1 VGRVPAREPPL
12 TRRVSNRERLATLDH
27 VEPRR
32 KTKIVATIGP
42 VSSTH
47 DAVRAL
53 VDAGVDAVRLNLSH
67 GTLEDHAA
75 RAQVVREVQAETG
88 KTLALIAD
96 LQGPKLRIGTLQAPR
111 TLLKGE
117 EIVVVGEQSAL
128 NGELPIAPAVIGEV
142 LRPGHDILI
151 DDGLVRLSVE
161 SVDQGRA
168 LCRVI
173 VGGEVKSQKGV
184 NLPGV
189 PVPIPS
195 LTKKDLGDLEFA
207 LDLGA
212 DFVALSFVR
221 AAADVR
227 DLQAIIRQH
236 GSPARVIAKIEK
248 SEAVACL
255 EEILEEAD
263 AVMVARGDL
272 GVEIGAATVPL
283 LQKRII
289 LQCLEAGKPV
299 ITATQMLESMIEHA
313 EPTRAEASDVANA
326 ILDGTSAIMLS
337 AETAT
342 GNYPVEAVR
351 TMDNIARAVEP
362 SMGYRHQM
370 PAPGEET
377 TVGRAMSNAACD
389 LAEALDARA
398 ILVPTFTGRTAS
410 AVARLRPR
418 RPIVGLSHH
427 QTAVQQ
433 MALEWGVTPVLMPPS
448 DDVEDLWSRSLESA
462 LKAGAIDAGDRVVL
476 TAGTAVNLPGS
487 TNVIKVDVA

>member
-1 VGRVPAREPPL
+1 MAAV
-12 TRRVSNRERLATLDH
+12 RRR
-27 VEPRR
+27 
-32 KTKIVATIGP
+32 TKIVATIGP
-42 VSSTH
+42 VTSTH
-47 DAVRAL
+47 DAIRGL
-53 VDAGVDAVRLNLSH
+53 VDAGVDAIRLNLSH
-67 GTLEDHAA
+67 GTHVDHAA
-75 RAQVVREVQAETG
+75 RAKIVREVQSETG
-88 KTLALIAD
+88 KPLALIAD
-96 LQGPKLRIGTLQAPR
+96 LQGPKLRVGDLPAPR
-111 TLLKGE
+111 VLLKDE
-117 EIVVVGEQSAL
+117 EVFVVGELVAA
-128 NGELPIAPAVIGEV
+128 NGELPVAPAVIGEV

-151 DDGLVRLSVE
+151 DDGLVRLAVE
-161 SVDQGRA
+161 DVASGRA
-168 LCRVI
+168 RCRVV
-173 VGGEVKSQKGV
+173 VGGEVKSHKGV

-195 LTKKDLGDLEFA
+195 LTKKDLDDLQFA
-207 LDLGA
+207 LGLGA

-227 DLQAIIRQH
+227 DLQAIIRQY

-248 SEAVACL
+248 AEAV
-255 EEILEEAD
+255 EAFEDVLHETD

-289 LQCLEAGKPV
+289 LRCLEVGKPV

-326 ILDGTSAIMLS
+326 ILDGTSAVMLS

-342 GNYPVEAVR
+342 GAYPVEAVE
-351 TMDNIARAVEP
+351 TMDRIARAVEP

-370 PAPGEET
+370 PEPGAET
-377 TVGRAMSNAACD
+377 TVGVATSNAACD
-389 LAEALDARA
+389 LAEALGARA

-410 AVARLRPR
+410 AVARLRPH

-433 MALEWGVTPVLMPPS
+433 MALEWGVTPVLMPQTH
-448 DDVEDLWSRSLESA
+448 DVEDLWARSLELAMKS
-462 LKAGAIDAGDRVVL
+462 GVIEPGDRVVT

-487 TNVIKVDVA
+487 TNVIKVDIA

>member
-1 VGRVPAREPPL
+1 MATE
-12 TRRVSNRERLATLDH
+12 RRR
-27 VEPRR
+27 
-32 KTKIVATIGP
+32 TKIVATIGP
-42 VSSTH
+42 VSSNH
-47 DAVRAL
+47 DAMRGL
-53 VDAGVDAVRLNLSH
+53 VDAGVDAIRLNLSH
-67 GTLEDHAA
+67 GNHEDHAA
-75 RAQVVREVQAETG
+75 AAKVVREVQDETG
-88 KTLALIAD
+88 KPLALIAD
-96 LQGPKLRIGTLQAPR
+96 LQGPKLRIGDLAEPR
-111 TLLKGE
+111 ILLKDE
-117 EIVVVGEQSAL
+117 HVVVVGEQQAT
-128 NGELPIAPAVIGEV
+128 NGELPVAPAVISEV
-142 LRPGHDILI
+142 LRPGHDVLI
-151 DDGLVRLSVE
+151 DDGLVRLAVE
-161 SVDQGRA
+161 EVVQGKAR
-168 LCRVI
+168 CRVV
-173 VGGEVKSQKGV
+173 VGGEVKSHKGV

-195 LTKKDLGDLEFA
+195 LTKKDLDDLTFA
-207 LDLGA
+207 LGLGV

-248 SEAVACL
+248 SEAIECL
-255 EEILEEAD
+255 EEVLQETD
-263 AVMVARGDL
+263 AIMVARGDL

-289 LQCLEAGKPV
+289 LRCLEAGKPV

-326 ILDGTSAIMLS
+326 VLDGTSAIMLS

-342 GNYPVEAVR
+342 GNYPLEAVQ
-351 TMDNIARAVEP
+351 TMDKIARAVEP
-362 SMGYRHQM
+362 SMNYRHQM
-370 PAPGEET
+370 PEPGEET

-389 LAEALDARA
+389 LAEALGARA

-433 MALEWGVTPVLMPPS
+433 MALEWGVTPVLMPQS
-448 DDVEDLWSRSLESA
+448 DDVEDLWTRSLDSA
-462 LKAGAIDAGDRVVL
+462 LRSGSIDPGDRVVL

>member
-1 VGRVPAREPPL
+1 MATE
-12 TRRVSNRERLATLDH
+12 RRR
-27 VEPRR
+27 
-32 KTKIVATIGP
+32 TKIVATIGP
-42 VSSTH
+42 VSSNH
-47 DAVRAL
+47 DAMRAL
-53 VDAGVDAVRLNLSH
+53 VEAGVDAIRLNLSH
-67 GTLEDHAA
+67 GVHDDHAA
-75 RAQVVREVQAETG
+75 AATVVREVQEETG
-88 KTLALIAD
+88 KPLALIAD
-96 LQGPKLRIGTLQAPR
+96 LQGPKLRIGDLDAPR
-111 TLLKGE
+111 ILLKDE
-117 EIVVVGEQSAL
+117 YVVVVGEQHASD
-128 NGELPIAPAVIGEV
+128 GELPVLPAVISEV
-142 LRPGHDILI
+142 LRPGHDVLI
-151 DDGLVRLSVE
+151 DDGLVRLAVE
-161 SVDQGRA
+161 EVVQGKAR
-168 LCRVI
+168 CRVV
-173 VGGEVKSQKGV
+173 VGGEVKTHKGV

-195 LTKKDLGDLEFA
+195 LTKKDLDDLTFA
-207 LDLGA
+207 LGLGV

-248 SEAVACL
+248 SEAVEVL
-255 EEILEEAD
+255 DEVLQEAD
-263 AVMVARGDL
+263 AIMVARGDL

-289 LQCLEAGKPV
+289 LRCLEAGKPV
-299 ITATQMLESMIEHA
+299 ITATQMLESMSEHA

-326 ILDGTSAIMLS
+326 VLDGTSAIMLS

-342 GNYPVEAVR
+342 GNYPVEAVQ
-351 TMDNIARAVEP
+351 TMDKIARAVEP
-362 SMGYRHQM
+362 SMDYRHQM
-370 PAPGEET
+370 PEPGEET

-389 LAEALDARA
+389 LAEALGARA

-433 MALEWGVTPVLMPPS
+433 MALEWGVTPVLMPQT
-448 DDVEDLWSRSLESA
+448 DDVEDLWTRSLDSA
-462 LKAGAIDAGDRVVL
+462 LRSGSIDPGDRVVL

>member
-1 VGRVPAREPPL
+1 MTAD
-12 TRRVSNRERLATLDH
+12 RRR
-27 VEPRR
+27 
-32 KTKIVATIGP
+32 TKIVATIGP

-47 DAVRAL
+47 DVVREL
-53 VDAGVDAVRLNLSH
+53 VEAGVDAIRLNLSH
-67 GTLEDHAA
+67 GNHQDHRA
-75 RAQVVREVQAETG
+75 RATVVREVQAETG
-88 KTLALIAD
+88 KPLALIAD
-96 LQGPKLRIGTLQAPR
+96 LQGPTLRIGDLDVPR
-111 TLLKGE
+111 MLVKGE
-117 EIVVVGEQSAL
+117 EVVVVGEQQATG
-128 NGELPIAPAVIGEV
+128 GELPIAPAVISEV

-151 DDGLVRLSVE
+151 DDGLVRLTVE
-161 SVDQGRA
+161 EVENGRA
-168 LCRVI
+168 RCRVV
-173 VGGEVKSQKGV
+173 VGGEVKTHKGV

-195 LTKKDLGDLEFA
+195 LTKKDLTDLEFA

-248 SEAVACL
+248 AEAVEAL
-255 EEILEEAD
+255 EEVLQEAD

-289 LQCLEAGKPV
+289 LRCLEAGKPV

-342 GNYPVEAVR
+342 GNYPIEAVR

-370 PAPGEET
+370 PEPGEET

-389 LAEALDARA
+389 LAEALGARA

-433 MALEWGVTPVLMPPS
+433 MALEWGVTPVLMPQT
-448 DDVEDLWSRSLESA
+448 DDVEDLWSRSIDSA
-462 LKAGAIDAGDRVVL
+462 LSSGSIDPGDRIVL